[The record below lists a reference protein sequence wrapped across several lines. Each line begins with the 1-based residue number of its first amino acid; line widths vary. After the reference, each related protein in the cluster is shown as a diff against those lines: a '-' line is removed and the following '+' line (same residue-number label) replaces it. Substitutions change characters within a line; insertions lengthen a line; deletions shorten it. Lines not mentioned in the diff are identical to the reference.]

1 MKIVVTNN
9 QDFTEEQ
16 RRRLEGLG
24 DVTYYDEVP
33 KSAEEYLERIKGADI
48 VCSGA
53 AGLDQAYAQVKDVY
67 ITVSF
72 VSVAFVDLEVLR
84 QNNVQLSNAPGANR
98 HAVAEWV
105 VFMMLQMFR
114 RFNDAVNREITY
126 RKDGAFPPLT
136 PGLAGKNITIL
147 GCGNVGKQVGRLAE
161 AFDMNVV
168 YFKRGDDLLNSI
180 KDADVIVDALS
191 SNGSTQKLLDK
202 TFFDA
207 VKPGSY
213 FISVARG
220 DITDE
225 DAMLEALDDGRLG
238 GVATDCASIAVG
250 DTEDP
255 YYQKLLNHPKV
266 IVTPHIAYSSEMSG
280 KLGNDIMIDNV
291 QAYSNGTPQ
300 NLLT

>member
-16 RRRLEGLG
+16 KRRLEGLG
-24 DVTYYDEVP
+24 EVTYYNKPPE
-33 KSAEEYLERIKGADI
+33 SAEEYLERIKGADI

-53 AGLDQAYAQVKDVY
+53 AGLDKAYAQVKDVY

-72 VSVAFVDLEVLR
+72 VSVAFVDLETLR

-105 VFMMLQMFR
+105 AYMMLLMFR
-114 RFNDAVNREITY
+114 SFNDALDREESY
-126 RKDGAFPPLT
+126 RENGAFPPLT

-147 GCGNVGKQVGRLAE
+147 GYGNVGKQVSRLAE
-161 AFDMNVV
+161 AFDMNVT
-168 YFKRGDDLLNSI
+168 YFKRGDNLLDSVKN
-180 KDADVIVDALS
+180 ADVIIDTLS
-191 SNGSTQKLLDK
+191 SNGSTQKMLDK
-202 TFFDA
+202 TFFES
-207 VKPGSY
+207 VKPKSY

-220 DITDE
+220 EITDE
-225 DAMLEALDDGRLG
+225 DAMLEALDNGRLA

-250 DTEDP
+250 DTDDL

-266 IVTPHIAYSSEMSG
+266 IITPHIAYSSEMSG

-291 QAYSNGTPQ
+291 EAYINSTPQ

>member
-16 RRRLEGLG
+16 KRRLEGLG
-24 DVTYYDEVP
+24 EVTYYDELP
-33 KSAEEYLERIKGADI
+33 EAAEEYLGRIKGAAI

-53 AGLDQAYAQVKDVY
+53 AGLDKAYAQVKDMY

-72 VSVAFVDLEVLR
+72 VSVAFLDLEVLK
-84 QNNVQLSNAPGANR
+84 QNNVQLSNAPGANL

-114 RFNDAVNREITY
+114 SFNDALNREETY
-126 RKDGAFPPLT
+126 RKNGALPPLA
-136 PGLAGKNITIL
+136 PGLTGKNITIL
-147 GCGNVGKQVGRLAE
+147 GYGNVGRQVGKIAE
-161 AFDMNVV
+161 AFDMNAT
-168 YFKRGDDLLNSI
+168 YFKRGNDLMASI
-180 KDADVIVDALS
+180 ENADVIVDTLS
-191 SNGSTQKLLDK
+191 SNGSTQKILNK
-202 TFFDA
+202 TFFES
-207 VKPGSY
+207 VKPGSF

-220 DITDE
+220 EITDE
-225 DAMLEALDDGRLG
+225 DAMLEALDNGRLA

-266 IVTPHIAYSSEMSG
+266 IVTPHIAYNSEMSG

-291 QAYSNGTPQ
+291 EAYINGKPQ